1 MRNKL
6 NPELKK
12 DDRIVLVH
20 MDGESLG
27 AGIKGKVISLETVPN
42 FTSKQATSVVV
53 PDTAHFTAAFLDAP
67 TTSRT
72 NIRFSVNGK
81 PVEPAAITSFTE
93 SNGIWTLILNTD
105 KLGFKLISKYK
116 VVVSSDVGIQ
126 YRVEWYDENNNIF
139 SRLSLIPEEDAWIID
154 TDYDVESLQEIKI
167 KDVDDLVKI
176 GEFLSLFDKGEINKI
191 YEFLELERRLGT
203 HNMYVEGGKF
213 ILAGPDYIEDY
224 VKLKSYDTEFNEDD
238 EVIIDKLIERSLQM
252 RDIFIRAS
260 IKLLENENKE
270 TSVSNIQNS
279 MQRLSN
285 TAKKFW
291 MQEAHKTINKE
302 F

>member
-1 MRNKL
+1 MSNKL

-12 DDRIVLVH
+12 DDRIILVH

-27 AGIKGKVISLETVPN
+27 AGIKGKVIGVENVPK
-42 FTSKQATSVVV
+42 FTS
-53 PDTAHFTAAFLDAP
+53 
-67 TTSRT
+67 
-72 NIRFSVNGK
+72 
-81 PVEPAAITSFTE
+81 
-93 SNGIWTLILNTD
+93 
-105 KLGFKLISKYK
+105 
-116 VVVSSDVGIQ
+116 SDIGVQ

-191 YEFLELERRLGT
+191 YEFLELEKRLGT
-203 HNMYVEGGKF
+203 HNMFTEGGKF
-213 ILAGPDYIEDY
+213 ILAGPDYIKDY
-224 VKLKSYDTEFNEDD
+224 IKLKSHNIEFNKGDK
-238 EVIIDKLIERSLQM
+238 VIINKLIERSQQT

-260 IKLLENENKE
+260 LKLLENENKE
-270 TSVSNIQNS
+270 TSVSNIQNT
-279 MQRLSN
+279 MQRLSS

-291 MQEAHKTINKE
+291 TQEAHKTTNKKIE
-302 F
+302 

>member
-27 AGIKGKVISLETVPN
+27 AGIKGKVLSLENIPK
-42 FTSKQATSVVV
+42 FTSS
-53 PDTAHFTAAFLDAP
+53 D
-67 TTSRT
+67 
-72 NIRFSVNGK
+72 
-81 PVEPAAITSFTE
+81 
-93 SNGIWTLILNTD
+93 
-105 KLGFKLISKYK
+105 LGF
-116 VVVSSDVGIQ
+116 Q
-126 YRVEWYDENNNIF
+126 YRVEWYDENGKPF
-139 SRLSLIPEEDAWIID
+139 SMLSLIPETDAWIID
-154 TDYDVESLQEIKI
+154 TDYEVESLQEIKI

-176 GEFLSLFDKGEINKI
+176 GEFLSLFDKGEIKKI

-203 HNMYVEGGKF
+203 HNMYVEGGKL
-213 ILAGPDYIEDY
+213 ILAGPDYIKDY

-238 EVIIDKLIERSLQM
+238 EVIIDKLIERSQQM
-252 RDIFIRAS
+252 KDIFIRAS

-279 MQRLSN
+279 MQRLSR
-285 TAKKFW
+285 TAKTFW

>member
-1 MRNKL
+1 MSNKL

-27 AGIKGKVISLETVPN
+27 AGIKGKVLSLENIPK
-42 FTSKQATSVVV
+42 FTSS
-53 PDTAHFTAAFLDAP
+53 D
-67 TTSRT
+67 
-72 NIRFSVNGK
+72 
-81 PVEPAAITSFTE
+81 
-93 SNGIWTLILNTD
+93 
-105 KLGFKLISKYK
+105 LGF
-116 VVVSSDVGIQ
+116 Q
-126 YRVEWYDENNNIF
+126 YRVEWYDENDKPF
-139 SRLSLIPEEDAWIID
+139 SMLSLIPETDAWIID
-154 TDYDVESLQEIKI
+154 SDYELESLQEIKI

-176 GEFLSLFDKGEINKI
+176 GEFLSLFDKGEIKKI
-191 YEFLELERRLGT
+191 YEFLELEKRLGT
-203 HNMYVEGGKF
+203 HNMFTEGGKF
-213 ILAGPDYIEDY
+213 ILAGPDYIKDY
-224 VKLKSYDTEFNEDD
+224 IKLKSYDTEFNEDD
-238 EVIIDKLIERSLQM
+238 EVIINKLIERSQQT

-279 MQRLSN
+279 MQRLSS

-291 MQEAHKTINKE
+291 TQESHKTKNKE

>member
-27 AGIKGKVISLETVPN
+27 AGIKGKVLSLENIPK
-42 FTSKQATSVVV
+42 FTSS
-53 PDTAHFTAAFLDAP
+53 D
-67 TTSRT
+67 
-72 NIRFSVNGK
+72 
-81 PVEPAAITSFTE
+81 
-93 SNGIWTLILNTD
+93 
-105 KLGFKLISKYK
+105 LGF
-116 VVVSSDVGIQ
+116 Q
-126 YRVEWYDENNNIF
+126 YRVEWYDENDKPF
-139 SRLSLIPEEDAWIID
+139 SMLSLIPETDAWIID
-154 TDYDVESLQEIKI
+154 SDYEVESLQEINI

-203 HNMYVEGGKF
+203 HNMYTEGGKF

-224 VKLKSYDTEFNEDD
+224 IKLKSYDTEFNEDD
-238 EVIIDKLIERSLQM
+238 EVIINKLIERSQQT

-279 MQRLSN
+279 MQRLSR
-285 TAKKFW
+285 TAKTFW

>member
-1 MRNKL
+1 M
-6 NPELKK
+6 
-12 DDRIVLVH
+12 
-20 MDGESLG
+20 
-27 AGIKGKVISLETVPN
+27 
-42 FTSKQATSVVV
+42 
-53 PDTAHFTAAFLDAP
+53 
-67 TTSRT
+67 
-72 NIRFSVNGK
+72 
-81 PVEPAAITSFTE
+81 
-93 SNGIWTLILNTD
+93 
-105 KLGFKLISKYK
+105 
-116 VVVSSDVGIQ
+116 
-126 YRVEWYDENNNIF
+126 
-139 SRLSLIPEEDAWIID
+139 LSLIPETDAWIID
-154 TDYDVESLQEIKI
+154 SDYEVESLQEIKI

-203 HNMYVEGGKF
+203 HNMYTEGGKF

-238 EVIIDKLIERSLQM
+238 EVIIDKLIERSQQM

-279 MQRLSN
+279 MQRLSR
-285 TAKKFW
+285 TAKTFW

>member
-1 MRNKL
+1 MSNKL

-27 AGIKGKVISLETVPN
+27 TGIKGKVIGVENVPK
-42 FTSKQATSVVV
+42 FTSS
-53 PDTAHFTAAFLDAP
+53 D
-67 TTSRT
+67 
-72 NIRFSVNGK
+72 
-81 PVEPAAITSFTE
+81 
-93 SNGIWTLILNTD
+93 
-105 KLGFKLISKYK
+105 LGF
-116 VVVSSDVGIQ
+116 Q
-126 YRVEWYDENNNIF
+126 YRVEWYDENDKPF
-139 SRLSLIPEEDAWIID
+139 SMLSLIPETDAWIID
-154 TDYDVESLQEIKI
+154 SDYELESLQEIKI

-176 GEFLSLFDKGEINKI
+176 GEFLSLFDKGEIKKI

-203 HNMYVEGGKF
+203 HNMYTEGGKF

-238 EVIIDKLIERSLQM
+238 EVIIDKLIERSQQM

-279 MQRLSN
+279 MQRLSR
-285 TAKKFW
+285 TAKTFW